1 MADGPDAGELQRK
14 VRRLEAIL
22 DASTILNSTLELG
35 SLLALLLDLAVRN
48 LEATRGTIYL
58 VDRERG
64 ELWSKVVKG
73 DGDDDAIEIR
83 VGLGVGIAGQVAAT
97 GETINVK
104 DVSADR
110 RFFSPFDPHAGSGS
124 RNMLCMPMRNRQGI
138 ITGVF
143 QIIDRQHGAFDAEDE
158 RFLAAFADHAA
169 ITLETARLH
178 EELVTKRL
186 LDQELQFAAT
196 IQQRLLPA
204 RDVRIPGYDVAG
216 AMRPSRSVGGD
227 YFDIIPDG
235 DRGAILVVADVAG
248 KGLPAALLVSTLHAA
263 LHAYLQADL
272 TFELLLQKLNVML
285 LETATPERY
294 ATLFLGDLR
303 TDNHTLRYV
312 NAGHPPPVLLSPA
325 GDRLLEANGI
335 PVGLLPD
342 MTWQVGCVSLR
353 PNDVL
358 IAYSDGIT
366 EAADDTGE
374 EFGSERVHASARH
387 AIDGT
392 PAETILRIS
401 REVDAFARGVQ
412 ADDQTLLVLKRDRDR
427 RP

>member
-1 MADGPDAGELQRK
+1 MADASDAGELQRQ

-22 DASTILNSTLELG
+22 DASKILNSTLDFG
-35 SLLALLLDLAVRN
+35 SLLALILDLAVRN

-58 VDRERG
+58 VDQERG

-73 DGDDDAIEIR
+73 DDDEAIEIR
-83 VGLGVGIAGQVAAT
+83 VGIGVGIAGQVAAT
-97 GETINVK
+97 GETINVE
-104 DVSADR
+104 DVGADP
-110 RFFSPFDPHAGSGS
+110 RFFSPFDSHAGLGS
-124 RNMLCMPMRNRQGI
+124 RNMLCMPMRNRQGTI
-138 ITGVF
+138 IGVF
-143 QIIDRQHGAFDAEDE
+143 QIIDRHRGAFDAEDE

-204 RDVRIPGYDVAG
+204 GDVRIPGYDVAG

-227 YFDIIPDG
+227 YFDILPDG

-272 TFELLLQKLNVML
+272 TFELLLQKLNLML

-294 ATLFLGDLR
+294 ATLFLADLR
-303 TDNHTLRYV
+303 TDSHTLRYV
-312 NAGHPPPVLLSPA
+312 NAGHPPPVLLSSA
-325 GDRLLEANGI
+325 GDRLLTATGV

-342 MTWQVGCVSLR
+342 MTWEVGCVSLR
-353 PNDVL
+353 PGDVL

-366 EAADDTGE
+366 EAADETGE
-374 EFGSERVHASARH
+374 EFGSERLHASARH
-387 AIDGT
+387 AAG
-392 PAETILRIS
+392 AAAQTILRIS

-412 ADDQTLLVLKRDRDR
+412 ADDQTLLVLERKRDGRA
-427 RP
+427 